1 MPELLDPRTVHRRV
15 LRNGLTLLVR
25 RDPSAPVAAIV
36 THVKAGYFDE
46 TDDVVGIAHVLE
58 HMYFKGTARRGVGEI
73 AKQTKAAGGYLNAGT
88 IYDHTV
94 YYTVVPSSGF
104 AEALDIQADAY
115 ANSLIDA
122 GELSRELEVII
133 QEAKRK
139 ADNPGAVAT
148 ETLHELLFDRHRIR
162 RWRIGREEGLR
173 RLSRGDVMDFY
184 RNFYRPSTTVLSVV
198 GDVDVDEAV
207 RQIEARYGSA
217 PAGEPDRS
225 PGPAE
230 DGAAGF
236 RYRELSGDVAQSQ
249 LAFGWR
255 TVPTLHPDAP
265 ALELL
270 GTVLATGRASRLYGA
285 VRERKLISTITAY
298 NYSPTE
304 VGVFVVHG
312 EGQPDTLADAA
323 RATWRQLL
331 SIREY
336 GINPEEVERARRIVE
351 ARVIRRLEDME
362 GQANYL
368 AEWEAL
374 GDWRKG
380 DDFYDR
386 TMACTA
392 DDLTMVAR
400 RYLDPAHAGV
410 IVYRPRTSPEVAG
423 DAAAM
428 RAVLAAVGPAPRPAA
443 VTRRPEGSAS
453 GRPGAIFEREEAGV
467 RVYRTPRGVPVLVRR
482 KPGTPMT
489 RVGVFIRG
497 GAVEEPA
504 GLTGL
509 TMLMTRTAV
518 KGTET
523 RSAEEIAETAEHLG
537 GTISPIAGG
546 ETFGWSIAVPTARY
560 GDALAL
566 LADVVQHATHPDEAL
581 ATERD
586 AAISEVISLRDDMY
600 RYPMQLALSA
610 AFPSHPYGRSPGG
623 TEASL
628 RAVTA
633 ESVRDWHA
641 RRVLRST
648 AVVGIV
654 GDDEPDALAD
664 AAARAFADLAFA
676 EHREPAAPAWP
687 DRIATAVESRDKAQT
702 ALLMLFPGPS
712 RLDDERYAAGLIA
725 GIASGLGGRFFDELR
740 ERQSLAYTV
749 HAFSSE
755 RQLAGAFGAYIAMSP
770 DKEDVARAGLLAE
783 FRKLRD
789 APVTVDEL
797 AHVQSYALGAHAIRL
812 QRGSAVLNDVIAAWT
827 DGRLAQL
834 TEFEHRVRDVTR
846 EQIQTLAQ
854 RYFDPDRRV
863 EGIVR
868 GVGQTV

>member
-1 MPELLDPRTVHRRV
+1 MTELLDPRTVHRRV
-15 LRNGLTLLVR
+15 LRNGLTVLVR
-25 RDPSAPVAAIV
+25 RDTSAPVAAIV

-46 TDDVVGIAHVLE
+46 TDAVVGVAHVLE

-73 AKQTKAAGGYLNAGT
+73 AKHTKAVGGYLNAGT

-94 YYTVVPSSGF
+94 YYTVVPASGF
-104 AEALDIQADAY
+104 TEALDIQADAY

-139 ADNPGAVAT
+139 ADNPGAVTT
-148 ETLHELLFDRHRIR
+148 ETLHELLFDHHRIR

-184 RNFYRPSTTVLSVV
+184 RNFYRPSTTILSVV
-198 GDVDVDEAV
+198 GDVDVDEAMA
-207 RQIEARYGSA
+207 QIEARYGTA
-217 PAGEPDRS
+217 PAGEPERS
-225 PGPAE
+225 PGPSE

-255 TVPTLHPDAP
+255 TVPTLHADTA

-270 GTVLATGRASRLYGA
+270 GTVLATGRASRLYRA
-285 VRERKLISTITAY
+285 VRERKLVSSIAAY

-304 VGVFVVHG
+304 VGVFLVHG
-312 EGQPDTLADAA
+312 EGQPETLVDAA
-323 RATWRQLL
+323 RATWRQIL
-331 SIREY
+331 SIREF
-336 GINPEEVERARRIVE
+336 GINPEEVERAQRIVE

-362 GQANYL
+362 GQANHL

-374 GDWRKG
+374 GDWRMG
-380 DDFYDR
+380 DAFYDR

-392 DDLTMVAR
+392 DDLAAVAR
-400 RYLDPAHAGV
+400 RYLDPEHVGV
-410 IVYRPRTSPEVAG
+410 IAYRPRSSPAVARDG
-423 DAAAM
+423 EAMQALLAAAG
-428 RAVLAAVGPAPRPAA
+428 AAPRPA
-443 VTRRPEGSAS
+443 VVPPRPEPSAA
-453 GRPGAIFEREEAGV
+453 GRPGATFEREEAGV
-467 RVYRTPRGVPVLVRR
+467 RVYRTSRGVPVLVRR

-489 RVGVFIRG
+489 RVGVFVRG
-497 GAVEEPA
+497 GAVDEPA
-504 GLTGL
+504 ELTGL

-523 RSAEEIAETAEHLG
+523 RSAEEIAETAERLG
-537 GTISPIAGG
+537 GTVSPITGS
-546 ETFGWSIAVPTARY
+546 ETFGWSIAVPAARY

-566 LADVVQHATHPDEAL
+566 LADIVQHATHPDEAL

-600 RYPMQLALSA
+600 RYPMQLALAA
-610 AFPSHPYGRSPGG
+610 AFPTHPYGRSPGG

-633 ESVRDWHA
+633 AALRDWHA
-641 RRVLRST
+641 GRVMQST

-654 GDDEPDALAD
+654 GDDDPDALAD

-676 EHREPAAPAWP
+676 DHPQPAKPAWLE
-687 DRIATAVESRDKAQT
+687 RAATTVESRDKAQT

-712 RLDDERYAAGLIA
+712 RLDDERFAAGLIA

-770 DKEDVARAGLLAE
+770 DKEDVARAGLLEE
-783 FRKLRD
+783 FRKLRE
-789 APVTVDEL
+789 APVTPDEL
-797 AHVQSYALGAHAIRL
+797 AHVQTYAMGAHAIRL
-812 QRGSAVLNDVIAAWT
+812 QRGSAVLNDVIAAWM
-827 DGRLAQL
+827 DGRLAAL
-834 TEFEHRVRDVTR
+834 TEFEERVRSVTR
-846 EQIQTLAQ
+846 EQIQSLAQ
-854 RYFDPDRRV
+854 RYFDPERRV

-868 GVGQTV
+868 GVAQTV

>member
-1 MPELLDPRTVHRRV
+1 MTELIDPRTVHRRV
-15 LRNGLTLLVR
+15 LPNGLTVLVR
-25 RDPSAPVAAIV
+25 RDASAPVAAIV

-58 HMYFKGTARRGVGEI
+58 HMYFKGTPRRGVGEI

-115 ANSLIDA
+115 TNSLIDA

-173 RLSRGDVMDFY
+173 RLSRADVVGFY
-184 RNFYRPSTTVLSVV
+184 RNFYRPSTTILCVV
-198 GDVDVDEAV
+198 GDVDVDGAM
-207 RQIEARYGSA
+207 RAIEARYGAA
-217 PAGEPDRS
+217 PAGEPVRS

-230 DGAAGF
+230 DGAPGF
-236 RYRELSGDVAQSQ
+236 RYRELTGDVVQSQ

-255 TVPTLHPDAP
+255 TVPTRHADTP

-270 GTVLATGRASRLYGA
+270 GTVLATGRASRLFRA
-285 VRERKLISTITAY
+285 VRERKLVSSISAY

-304 VGVFVVHG
+304 LGVFMVHA
-312 EGQPDTLADAA
+312 EGQPDALLAAA
-323 RATWRQLL
+323 GATWRQIL
-331 SIREY
+331 SVREY
-336 GINPEEVERARRIVE
+336 GINPEEVERAQRIVE

-362 GQANYL
+362 GQANHL

-374 GDWRKG
+374 GGWRLG
-380 DDFYDR
+380 GEFYDR

-392 DDLTMVAR
+392 DDLTAVAR

-410 IVYRPRTSPEVAG
+410 IAYRPRSSAVVAP

-428 RAVLAAVGPAPRPAA
+428 QAMLAAARPAPRPA
-443 VTRRPEGSAS
+443 VVPRRAEAPAAA
-453 GRPGAIFEREEAGV
+453 RPGAAFEREEAGV
-467 RVYRTPRGVPVLVRR
+467 RVYRTARGVPVLVRR

-489 RVGVFIRG
+489 HVGVFMSG
-497 GAVEEPA
+497 GAVDEPA
-504 GLTGL
+504 ELAGL

-518 KGTET
+518 KGTQT
-523 RSAEEIAETAEHLG
+523 RTGEEIAETAERLG
-537 GTISPIAGG
+537 GTVSPITGG
-546 ETFGWSIAVPTARY
+546 ETFGWSIAVPSARY

-566 LADVVQHATHPDEAL
+566 LADVAQHATHPEAAL

-586 AAISEVISLRDDMY
+586 VAISEVISMRDDMY

-610 AFPSHPYGRSPGG
+610 AYPSHPYGRSPGG

-628 RAVTA
+628 RAVTVEA
-633 ESVRDWHA
+633 VRDWHA
-641 RRVLRST
+641 RRVLSSA
-648 AVVGIV
+648 AVIGIV

-676 EHREPAAPAWP
+676 EHPAPVTPAWP
-687 DRIATAVESRDKAQT
+687 GGIATAVESRDKAQT
-702 ALLMLFPGPS
+702 ALLMLFSGPS
-712 RLDDERYAAGLIA
+712 RLDDDRFAAGLIA

-749 HAFSSE
+749 MAFSSE
-755 RQLAGAFGAYIAMSP
+755 RHLAGVFGAYIAMSP
-770 DKEDVARAGLLAE
+770 EKEDVARAGLLAE
-783 FRKLRD
+783 FRKLRE
-789 APVTVDEL
+789 APVTADEL
-797 AHVQSYALGAHAIRL
+797 AHVQTYALGAHAIRL
-812 QRGSAVLNDVIAAWT
+812 QRGSAVLNDVVAAWM
-827 DGRLAQL
+827 DGRLAEL
-834 TEFEHRVRDVTR
+834 GEFEERVRGVTR
-846 EQIQTLAQ
+846 EQMQALAN
-854 RYFDPDRRV
+854 RYFDPARRV

-868 GVGQTV
+868 GAGKTV